1 MEIKG
6 TIKSIGETKQVTDKF
21 SKREIIIGMELESK
35 YPNYLKLEFNQ
46 DKCALL
52 DSYKVGQ
59 EVTIGINLK
68 GRLWTGNDG
77 VETCYNTIQGWSIKS
92 DTVNSTPKFEPSGH
106 VIDDS
111 QDLPF

>member
-6 TIKSIGETKQVTDKF
+6 TIKSIGKTIQVTEKF
-21 SKREIIIGMELESK
+21 SKREIIIGMELETK

-77 VETCYNTIQGWSIKS
+77 VETCFNTIQGWSIKGE
-92 DTVNSTPKFEPSGH
+92 TTNQTPRVESAGFA
-106 VIDDS
+106 VDDS
-111 QDLPF
+111 GLPF

>member
-21 SKREIIIGMELESK
+21 SKREIILGMELETK

-77 VETCYNTIQGWSIKS
+77 VETCFNTIQGWSIKS
-92 DTVNSTPKFEPSGH
+92 DSVVTTPKVESNG
-106 VIDDS
+106 VKMEDD
-111 QDLPF
+111 DLPF